1 MRVSCVRG
9 YAPCAHHTPTIHA
22 THLPTY
28 AHTDPH
34 AHSCTAT
41 RSHTRPRANLRT
53 SMHAQSRLTLTNAMP
68 TRPQHAHTSYT
79 QRTRRANLRV
89 HSWRSWAVLG
99 EGVYG
104 AKPLQACAHDTTPTV
119 RRKCGEASVC
129 MKATL
134 RVENPSWAHMGTFG
148 HSQAHN
154 AHGRVGVRCVSFTFA
169 QSERCKSLKISELAS
184 RENKRVGV
192 RMGGNTI
199 YIVGPKNLGFIS
211 GDMAF
216 YNSLGDLQLSKFD
229 SQRSDT
235 GNPLTPFPIKSQ
247 PYYICTRVRTPLAT
261 IFKGH
266 I

>member
-1 MRVSCVRG
+1 MRPSHAHDTR
-9 YAPCAHHTPTIHA
+9 YALAHIRPCLPTHSHAYIHAPPHTPTQTHTHTHA
-22 THLPTY
+22 Q
-28 AHTDPH
+28 PH
-34 AHSCTAT
+34 ASTHS
-41 RSHTRPRANLRT
+41 H
-53 SMHAQSRLTLTNAMP
+53 SRLTLTHAMP

-119 RRKCGEASVC
+119 RRKCVEASVC

-154 AHGRVGVRCVSFTFA
+154 AHGRVGVRGVSFTFA
-169 QSERCKSLKISELAS
+169 QSERRKSLEISVLVS

-199 YIVGPKNLGFIS
+199 YIVGPQNLGFIS
-211 GDMAF
+211 GDLTF
-216 YNSLGDLQLSKFD
+216 PNSQGDLQLSQLD
-229 SQRSDT
+229 SQRSNT
-235 GNPLTPFPIKSQ
+235 GNPLTPFFIKSQ
-247 PYYICTRVRTPLAT
+247 LYYICTRVRTPLAT

>member
-1 MRVSCVRG
+1 
-9 YAPCAHHTPTIHA
+9 
-22 THLPTY
+22 
-28 AHTDPH
+28 
-34 AHSCTAT
+34 
-41 RSHTRPRANLRT
+41 
-53 SMHAQSRLTLTNAMP
+53 MP

-79 QRTRRANLRV
+79 QRTRRATLRV

-119 RRKCGEASVC
+119 RRKCVEASVC

-169 QSERCKSLKISELAS
+169 QSERRRSLNISELAS

-192 RMGGNTI
+192 CMGGNTI
-199 YIVGPKNLGFIS
+199 YIVGPQNLGFIS
-211 GDMAF
+211 GDLTF
-216 YNSLGDLQLSKFD
+216 INSLGDLQLSQLD
-229 SQRSDT
+229 SQRSNT
-235 GNPLTPFPIKSQ
+235 GNPLTPFSIKSQ
-247 PYYICTRVRTPLAT
+247 LYYICTRVRTPLAT
-261 IFKGH
+261 ISKGH
-266 I
+266 T